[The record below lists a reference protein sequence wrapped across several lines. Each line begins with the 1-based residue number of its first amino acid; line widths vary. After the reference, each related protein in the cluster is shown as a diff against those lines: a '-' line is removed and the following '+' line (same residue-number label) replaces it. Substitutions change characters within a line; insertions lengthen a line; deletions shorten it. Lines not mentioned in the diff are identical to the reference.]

1 MPTLSLPG
9 RASIFAVAI
18 GSAVGLSAGI
28 AVAAARDYPPKY
40 TLPALAALVFGFLL
54 VAAGHY
60 AERICLWAFLLTTP
74 LPMHVF
80 LVELQPL
87 HGGGSLGIYL
97 QPPDFCLALVYVFWI
112 ASKLGDCPREEH
124 SWRMVLL
131 FLPFLCWGA
140 LSMLWAN
147 ASFWALCEW
156 LRWVKVGLVLLY
168 ATRRLKKSD
177 VESCL
182 WVLAL
187 SVALQGGVGILQ
199 AGFKSNLG
207 LEKLGLFGSGARYD
221 ATQEILGGVAL
232 FRGSGLTSHPNFLA
246 SYLLLLLPL
255 LLTRSIIARGK
266 TKVLWYA
273 ALAIGTGGLFSTMS
287 RTAWASFLGV
297 GAAVLV
303 AAIFYRLLTLRSA
316 FQLSMALLAAVLGLV
331 LYFLPTIRGRF
342 EADFSE
348 SWKLR
353 KDLAS
358 TALDIAADHP
368 AAGVG
373 LNNYTLIYPQYNPGY
388 AAELMENDDM
398 ITVVH
403 NVFLLVLAETGAIGL
418 LAFLLFYGGIFAG
431 GLAGLRTR
439 GLRQRAAILGLLG
452 GILAAMLLDLTE
464 FSLWTELCMYTVAF
478 SAGLVD
484 CLNPSRRGQR
494 FLTLDPPI
502 LATGRSYP
510 QGVT

>member
-1 MPTLSLPG
+1 MPSLSLPG
-9 RASIFAVAI
+9 RASIFTLVA

-40 TLPALAALVFGFLL
+40 YLPGLAALLFGFLL
-54 VAAGHY
+54 VAAGRY
-60 AERICLWAFLLTTP
+60 AERVCLWAFLLATP

-80 LVELQPL
+80 LVELRPM
-87 HGGGSLGIYL
+87 HGGGALGIYL
-97 QPPDFCLALVYVFWI
+97 QPPDLCLALLYTFWI
-112 ASKLGDCPREEH
+112 ASRLGDSPREYR

-131 FLPFLCWGA
+131 FLPFLCWGG
-140 LSMLWAN
+140 LSMLYAD

-168 ATRRLKKSD
+168 ATRRLNKSD
-177 VESCL
+177 IEACL

-187 SVALQGGVGILQ
+187 SATLQAGVGCLQ

-255 LLTRSIIARGK
+255 LLTRSIIATGK
-266 TKVLWYA
+266 AKVLWYG
-273 ALAIGTGGLFSTMS
+273 ALAIATGGLFSTMS
-287 RTAWASFLGV
+287 RTAWAAFLGV
-297 GAAVLV
+297 GALVLV
-303 AAIFYRLLTLRSA
+303 AAIVYRLLTLRRA
-316 FQLSMALLAAVLGLV
+316 FQLSMALLTAVLGLV

-342 EADFSE
+342 QADFSE

-353 KDLAS
+353 KDLAA

-368 AAGVG
+368 VAGVG
-373 LNNYTLIYPQYNPGY
+373 LNNYTVIYPQYNPGY

-418 LAFLLFYGGIFAG
+418 SGFLLFYGGIFVF
-431 GLAGLRTR
+431 GLHGLRTR
-439 GLRQRAAILGLLG
+439 GLRQRAAVVGLLA

-484 CLNPSRRGQR
+484 SLNPSRRGQR
-494 FLTLDPPI
+494 FVALEPPI
-502 LATGRSYP
+502 LTAGRSYP
-510 QGVT
+510 QGVA